1 MTNEQSLLRLAASTL
16 DAIRDVLESYAPG
29 GVTAGAVGAV
39 APGVHPLAGAQVPAV
54 LADVGYVDGVTGGN
68 VMVIGVEGARRLAA
82 AMMGGDPAD
91 VASSHPPG
99 EPLSELEFSA
109 VGEAMN
115 QMMSAAAMAT
125 SQVLGD
131 EVEIAPPNVRLVHSL
146 DEAQAGIEHSGL
158 ACTVEFTLCGAPCL
172 LVQLVPHAFI
182 VRMTRALDELTESY
196 ESAPLSEALR
206 TVSVR
211 VWAELGRARMPSGRV
226 VALPAGAVVE
236 LDREVDDP
244 IDLYA
249 DGMRFAT
256 GRLQVCEDGTLA
268 VRVEQLLE
276 GGLDPT
282 AAVTVGSPS
291 SPMTPP
297 EYKEVA

>member
-1 MTNEQSLLRLAASTL
+1 MTNEQALLRLAASTL
-16 DAIRDVLESYAPG
+16 DAIRDVLETYAPG
-29 GVTAGAVGAV
+29 AVTPGAVKAV
-39 APGVHPLAGAQVPAV
+39 PAGTHPLAGAQTPAV

-82 AMMGGDPAD
+82 AMMGGDPNEV
-91 VASSHPPG
+91 VAGG
-99 EPLSELEFSA
+99 ELSELDFSA

-125 SQVLGD
+125 SRVLGD
-131 EVEIAPPNVRLVHSL
+131 EVEIAPPNVRLVNS
-146 DEAQAGIEHSGL
+146 EAEAAADVEAGGL

-172 LVQLVPHAFI
+172 LAQLVPHAFI

-196 ESAPLSEALR
+196 ESAPLSDALR
-206 TVSVR
+206 SVPVR

-226 VALPAGAVVE
+226 VGLPSGALVE
-236 LDREVDDP
+236 LDREVDEP

-249 DGMRFAT
+249 DGMRFAV

-268 VRVEQLLE
+268 IRVERILA
-276 GGLDPT
+276 GTVAGDAD
-282 AAVTVGSPS
+282 AADTTSPPLTS
-291 SPMTPP
+291 P

>member
-1 MTNEQSLLRLAASTL
+1 MTSEQALLRLASSTL
-16 DAIRDVLESYAPG
+16 DAIRNVLEAYAPG
-29 GVTAGAVGAV
+29 AVVPGAVGAV
-39 APGVHPLAGAQVPAV
+39 PAGQHPLAGAQTPAV

-68 VMVIGVEGARRLAA
+68 VMVIGVQGARRLAA
-82 AMMGGDPAD
+82 AMTGTDPAA
-91 VASSHPPG
+91 VEASD
-99 EPLSELEFSA
+99 EPLSELDFSA

-125 SQVLGD
+125 SSVLGD
-131 EVEIAPPNVRLVHSL
+131 EVEIAPPNVRLVNTPE
-146 DEAQAGIEHSGL
+146 EAQAGIEPSGL

-196 ESAPLSEALR
+196 ESAPLSDALR
-206 TVSVR
+206 AVPVR

-226 VALPAGAVVE
+226 VGLPAGALVE
-236 LDREVDDP
+236 LDREVDEP

-276 GGLDPT
+276 FTSPT
-282 AAVTVGSPS
+282 TK
-291 SPMTPP
+291 TPD
-297 EYKEVA
+297 YKEVA

>member
-1 MTNEQSLLRLAASTL
+1 MTNEQALLRLAASTL
-16 DAIRDVLESYAPG
+16 DAIRDVLETYAPG
-29 GVTAGAVGAV
+29 GVNPGAVGAV
-39 APGVHPLAGAQVPAV
+39 PPGVHPLAGAQLPAV

-91 VASSHPPG
+91 VEAGG
-99 EPLSELEFSA
+99 ELSELDFSA

-125 SQVLGD
+125 SAVLGD
-131 EVEIAPPNVRLVHSL
+131 EVEIAPPNVRLVTTM
-146 DEAQAGIEHSGL
+146 DEAKSDIEQSGL

-182 VRMTRALDELTESY
+182 VRMTRALDEMTESY
-196 ESAPLSEALR
+196 ESAPLSESLR

-211 VWAELGRARMPSGRV
+211 VWAELGRAKMPSGRV
-226 VALPAGAVVE
+226 VTLPSGAVVE
-236 LDREVDDP
+236 LDREVDEP

-249 DGMRFAT
+249 DGMRFAI

-268 VRVEQLLE
+268 VRVERLLE
-276 GGLDPT
+276 NGIDATPVAVAGGSVP
-282 AAVTVGSPS
+282 PS
-291 SPMTPP
+291 SPSPSP